1 MSSKGTDAWNLRA
14 VGDKVRPLN
23 PNCCIG
29 QPSYWINHAAV
40 QFHSAAAT
48 PALILFEF
56 IRWEII
62 ACNVIYLA
70 RNPSLSEHHPPIRQT
85 SYKEDQ

>member
-1 MSSKGTDAWNLRA
+1 
-14 VGDKVRPLN
+14 
-23 PNCCIG
+23 
-29 QPSYWINHAAV
+29 V
-40 QFHSAAAT
+40 QFHSVAAT
-48 PALILFEF
+48 AALTLSEF

-85 SYKEDQ
+85 S